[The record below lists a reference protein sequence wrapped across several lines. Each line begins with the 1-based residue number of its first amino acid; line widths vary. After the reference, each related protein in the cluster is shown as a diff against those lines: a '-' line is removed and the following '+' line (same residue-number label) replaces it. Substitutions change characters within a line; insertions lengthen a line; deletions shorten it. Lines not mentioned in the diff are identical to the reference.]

1 MSRAQNTTASMDRS
15 DAELDN
21 DWKPNGRRPQSSE
34 ISQLLH
40 LEPRKTADA
49 RLTRRKQEVNSQA
62 SELEAL
68 ERRIREMEERLKRNH
83 PAGAAGAR
91 PAAQAGQ
98 GAPAPVQKDLP
109 QRASRPGT
117 AKAQQQAPIHG
128 GAMPPTPTAS
138 EGEYEL
144 VPEPHYHNNMSSST
158 SIYNDSESGLETRS
172 FADMVYG
179 FRVEELPL
187 RAHPDLEPNPAAH
200 ADAPM
205 AQDYGTANRAQ
216 TYIPQ
221 PNTTGAVAT
230 TSSPTRHFSTTKN
243 TLRKTAWIQTYPTII
258 TAHGQTE
265 QTIDTLV

>member
-21 DWKPNGRRPQSSE
+21 DWKPNGRRPQSAELMDIFRIENSV
-34 ISQLLH
+34 
-40 LEPRKTADA
+40 AD
-49 RLTRRKQEVNSQA
+49 LDHKVEQKKQEVNSQA

-187 RAHPDLEPNPAAH
+187 RTHPDLEPNPAAH

-205 AQDYGTANRAQ
+205 AQDYGTANRAH

-221 PNTTGAVAT
+221 YVMHRQPSNHDPRG
-230 TSSPTRHFSTTKN
+230 TSLGTKQ
-243 TLRKTAWIQTYPTII
+243 LRVLSDRTPQ
-258 TAHGQTE
+258 E
-265 QTIDTLV
+265 L